1 MLVSTVRGRGWVVFL
16 PRLAPQHPFAPRT
29 VLMCFYVEAVNEA
42 DGTISMQESEA
53 AQSGVLL
60 GIDAE
65 LVDSREKGGAFGTHA
80 CGAIFFSSEAPP
92 RQRRAQPQELTRT
105 RGGNDPV
112 SLNRRLDCISR
123 NIVERQRLFADPD

>member
-1 MLVSTVRGRGWVVFL
+1 
-16 PRLAPQHPFAPRT
+16 
-29 VLMCFYVEAVNEA
+29 
-42 DGTISMQESEA
+42 MQESEA

-65 LVDSREKGGAFGTHA
+65 LLDSREKSGAFETHT
-80 CGAIFFSSEAPP
+80 CGAIFSSEAHP
-92 RQRRAQPQELTRT
+92 RQKRAQPQELTRT
-105 RGGNDPV
+105 RGGNDLV